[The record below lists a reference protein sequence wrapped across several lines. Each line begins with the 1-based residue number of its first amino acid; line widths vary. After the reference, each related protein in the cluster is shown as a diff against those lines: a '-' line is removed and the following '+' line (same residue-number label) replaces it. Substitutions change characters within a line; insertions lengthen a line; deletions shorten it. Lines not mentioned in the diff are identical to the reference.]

1 MIRFATTSKPRM
13 RNAEARTPHANPTE
27 LWNSWFSMIGKMM
40 PPTDPPEAPRER
52 TGMSGGTKKRWVP
65 HTGEDDADRKRAPCL
80 PVMGLDSDGREVDEA
95 AANSHAQ
102 TLGQKYLVVFVDV
115 GERQHEEA
123 GRGERVRGAPTQKR
137 KEVETDEKT

>member
-1 MIRFATTSKPRM
+1 M
-13 RNAEARTPHANPTE
+13 
-27 LWNSWFSMIGKMM
+27 
-40 PPTDPPEAPRER
+40 
-52 TGMSGGTKKRWVP
+52 V
-65 HTGEDDADRKRAPCL
+65 
-80 PVMGLDSDGREVDEA
+80 GLDSDGREVDEA